1 MTMRTRI
8 NSTINAAN
16 VASRTVWLFVLI
28 EILASVALAVL
39 VCVAAIRLGHSV
51 AFDDLPPWRA
61 LATFPA
67 VGAAAG
73 TLRVLR
79 PGEVLRRW
87 HGIAVRRIDE
97 RWGDER

>member
-8 NSTINAAN
+8 NSAINAATTT
-16 VASRTVWLFVLI
+16 SRPVWLFVVAEALGT
-28 EILASVALAVL
+28 LALALAACVAARSLAGSVAL
-39 VCVAAIRLGHSV
+39 
-51 AFDDLPPWRA
+51 DDLPPWRA
-61 LATFPA
+61 LAAFPA

-73 TLRVLR
+73 TLRALR
-79 PGEVLRRW
+79 LDEVLRRW